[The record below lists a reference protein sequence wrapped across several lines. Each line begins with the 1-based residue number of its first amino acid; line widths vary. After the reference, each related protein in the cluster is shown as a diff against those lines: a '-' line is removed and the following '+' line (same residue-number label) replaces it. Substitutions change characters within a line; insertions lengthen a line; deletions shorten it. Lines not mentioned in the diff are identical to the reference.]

1 MIDRTTRLSRGY
13 TSPTLS
19 PRREVVGRVGGAI
32 YRGMVV
38 PAPVWGAGYTPPPHV
53 GGSRGARWVDTGA
66 GYATPP
72 LWRTSGFFR
81 GGWAKEGG
89 ELRWESPA
97 LYKGA
102 GRLVGMWWWGEARAG
117 GRKT

>member
-1 MIDRTTRLSRGY
+1 MAGLFIEVWSYRPLYGGPATLPPPRGGE
-13 TSPTLS
+13 
-19 PRREVVGRVGGAI
+19 PRGAVGG
-32 YRGMVV
+32 Y
-38 PAPVWGAGYTPPPHV
+38 
-53 GGSRGARWVDTGA
+53 GGGVR
-66 GYATPP
+66 TPP

-102 GRLVGMWWWGEARAG
+102 GRLVGMWWWGEARGG
-117 GRKT
+117 GRKS